1 MKRRENILRLDSFGL
16 IPEVK
21 GLRLL
26 DAGFFYQMTKLI
38 ENRTAN
44 VEIDEEGQYFRPLTP
59 ESISHQL
66 EQMRQRWFASEV
78 REFDIED
85 HFEEWMMRRLIAA
98 IDNGGLTL

>member
-1 MKRRENILRLDSFGL
+1 MIASQVVLERDKVSAFTR
-16 IPEVK
+16 
-21 GLRLL
+21 
-26 DAGFFYQMTKLI
+26 GFFLQMTNII

-78 REFDIED
+78 REFDVED
-85 HFEEWMMRRLIAA
+85 LYENWLMRRLIAA
-98 IDNGGLTL
+98 IDAGGLTL

>member
-1 MKRRENILRLDSFGL
+1 MTNI
-16 IPEVK
+16 
-21 GLRLL
+21 
-26 DAGFFYQMTKLI
+26 I

-78 REFDIED
+78 REFDVED
-85 HFEEWMMRRLIAA
+85 LYENWLMRRLIAA
-98 IDNGGLTL
+98 IDAGGLTL